1 MRPWQCFH
9 MWSTVAIVVLGCVV
23 HFRTSMFNLHIQAWY
38 ELNQGNQNTWN
49 DLSVV
54 NVEIWDLKQYNQSQ
68 LCLRNSTSEVFLN
81 QMQHFDVYKRAREYI
96 WTRGWFTE
104 RKKRLIFTPS
114 GGAAELRKKGK
125 PKRPSIKTLFGE
137 YFVWHIITERERER
151 LLWRLVPV
159 EWRFRERM
167 QDTLGGSN
175 SKCWFHDWQTQ
186 QTDLMATCKGAS
198 CVICPHP
205 WRCQKVQN
213 LHLLAAFRHLFTWVT
228 IKNNLHMLTRV
239 MLDRHYLCPAL
250 TFINRYC
257 KNPGLSCSLCELCEL
272 FAFCV
277 CVPKKCT
284 AEMMRR
290 LIEEL
295 WRIVC
300 TECKLISLQVVSYL

>member
-1 MRPWQCFH
+1 M
-9 MWSTVAIVVLGCVV
+9 
-23 HFRTSMFNLHIQAWY
+23 
-38 ELNQGNQNTWN
+38 QN
-49 DLSVV
+49 
-54 NVEIWDLKQYNQSQ
+54 
-68 LCLRNSTSEVFLN
+68 
-81 QMQHFDVYKRAREYI
+81 
-96 WTRGWFTE
+96 
-104 RKKRLIFTPS
+104 
-114 GGAAELRKKGK
+114 
-125 PKRPSIKTLFGE
+125 
-137 YFVWHIITERERER
+137 
-151 LLWRLVPV
+151 
-159 EWRFRERM
+159 
-167 QDTLGGSN
+167 TLGGSN
-175 SKCWFHDWQTQ
+175 SKCWLHDGQTQ

-198 CVICPHP
+198 CVICPHR

-290 LIEEL
+290 LIKES
-295 WRIVC
+295 WRFVC
-300 TECKLISLQVVSYL
+300 TECKLIGLQVVSYL